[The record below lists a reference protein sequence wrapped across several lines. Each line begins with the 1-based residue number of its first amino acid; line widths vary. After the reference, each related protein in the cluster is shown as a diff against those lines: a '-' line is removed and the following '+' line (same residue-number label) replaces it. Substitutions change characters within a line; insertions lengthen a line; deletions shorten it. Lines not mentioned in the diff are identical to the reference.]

1 MTAFPTKAHP
11 QICIR
16 ERKSMCETF
25 SCKSKLALLKIVALL
40 QIFTFVV
47 ATFPMAQTK
56 NEKRNST
63 TKVLPTSL
71 QIANPTVLRG
81 ANGKVLIA
89 WQDGGAKE
97 SLGFNVFRETK
108 MRLTQLNPSMIAGA
122 TFSFKPKKNEPVGGN
137 FAWWDDAP
145 GWGSLRTSYWIEYVG
160 LDGQTTLHGPFTID
174 ENNPINVEISRSR
187 LLSELN
193 SSDEIL
199 QQEFSPEFFT
209 EDFARTEVGT
219 VDAKSSESIESQS
232 QQWILAAGVA
242 AKISVD
248 RDGRARVPRSA
259 LESAG
264 VNFSNPNTIK
274 VFESGVET
282 AVSLSPSGD
291 LELYGQKL
299 DLPTTDKRVYWVANI
314 NDGQNGKRFQ
324 QINAGP
330 FDNSIQPSFFTSTIE
345 RKDRSIR
352 SNSIL
357 NGDTENFYGAIVGS
371 SPVSQS
377 VFINGLNQGATEQV
391 TLTIA
396 IQGMTLQAHN
406 VLVKLNGS
414 DVGSVTLSDR
424 ENVIRQFQVPHSM
437 LREGKNVFTL
447 TGTATGSD
455 FTLVDFIRVAYSR
468 QYKALNNRLRFST
481 QNNQAVRV
489 NNFTSSQIKVWD
501 ITDPMN
507 TKEMIVSPQSNGDG
521 TFSFTLPSGTARN
534 FLAEATNATQYQP
547 PVVANETS
555 TLNANSNA
563 ANFVIISYGSFKTN
577 LEPLRVLR
585 QSQGLTTKIVDI
597 EDVYDEF
604 DFSRH
609 GPTAIKSFLN
619 HARMNWQTAPQYVL
633 LVGDGHYDPK
643 DYIASGGFSTDL
655 VPSKL
660 VDSLFTETA
669 SDDWFVDFDNDG
681 IAEMALGRIAIRT
694 PNEATTVVN
703 KLLSYENQPAGS
715 AVANGGLL
723 VSDEPVGYDFESFTS
738 QVRATLPPAMPITT
752 INRSQMD
759 ATTARA
765 QIISNI
771 NSGKGIVNY
780 LGHGT
785 LSSWSSPPMLSNTDA
800 AALTNTNK
808 LAFFVALTC
817 LNGAF
822 IEPSVDSLAEA
833 AQKAPNGGAIGVWG
847 SSGLTFPFGQVSI
860 SLSFYPQ
867 VFAATPARV
876 GDAIKQSKSA
886 TTDMD
891 IRRLTVFLGDPTMRL
906 R

>member
-1 MTAFPTKAHP
+1 MSE
-11 QICIR
+11 I
-16 ERKSMCETF
+16 F
-25 SCKSKLALLKIVALL
+25 SCKSKAAFLKLVALL
-40 QIFTFVV
+40 QVFAFVV
-47 ATFPMAQTK
+47 ATFPVTQAV
-56 NEKRNST
+56 NEKQNSA
-63 TKVLPTSL
+63 TKVLPAIL
-71 QIANPTVLRG
+71 QIVNVSVLRG
-81 ANGKVLIA
+81 VNGKVLIG
-89 WQDGGAKE
+89 WQDGGAKA
-97 SLGFNVFRETK
+97 SLGFNVYRETK
-108 MRLTQLNPSMIAGA
+108 GRLIQLNPSLIAGA
-122 TFSFKPKKNEPVGGN
+122 TFSFRPRKNEPVGGN

-145 GWGSLRTSYWIEYVG
+145 NFGRGSSRANYWIEYIG
-160 LDGQTTLHGPFTID
+160 LDGQTTLHGPFTAD
-174 ENNPINVEISRSR
+174 GSDLANVIVSRSR

-193 SSDEIL
+193 ESDEIL

-219 VDAKSSESIESQS
+219 VADKSSESIESQS
-232 QQWILAAGVA
+232 QQWILAAGTA

-248 RDGRARVPRSA
+248 RDGRAKVSRSS

-282 AVSLSPSGD
+282 AVSLSPNGD

-324 QINAGP
+324 QISAGP
-330 FDNSIQPSFFTSTIE
+330 FDNGIQPSFFTSTIE

-377 VFINGLNQGATEQV
+377 VFINGLNQSAAEQV
-391 TLTIA
+391 NLTIA
-396 IQGMTLQAHN
+396 IQGLTLQAHD
-406 VLVKLNGS
+406 VRVKLNGN
-414 DVGSVTLSDR
+414 DVGAITLNDR
-424 ENVIRQFQVPHSM
+424 ENAVRQFQVPHSM

-447 TGTATGSD
+447 TGMAAGSD
-455 FTLVDFIRVAYSR
+455 FTLVDFIRVAHSR

-489 NNFTSSQIKVWD
+489 NNFTSSQIKVLD

-507 TKEMIVSPQSNGDG
+507 TKEMIVAPNSNGDG
-521 TFSFTLPSGTARN
+521 TFSFTLPSGTART
-534 FLAEATNATQYQP
+534 FLAEATGATQYQP

-609 GPTAIKSFLN
+609 GPTAIKNFLN
-619 HARMNWQTAPQYVL
+619 HARLNWQTPPQYVL
-633 LVGDGHYDPK
+633 LVGDAHYDPK

-669 SDDWFVDFDNDG
+669 SDDWMVDFDNDG
-681 IAEMALGRIAIRT
+681 IAEMAMGRISVRT
-694 PNEATTVVN
+694 SAEATTVVN
-703 KLLSYENQPAGS
+703 KLLNYENQPAGS
-715 AVANGGLL
+715 TIANGGLL
-723 VSDEPVGYDFESFTS
+723 VSDELNGYDFEAFTS

-759 ATTARA
+759 APTARA

-771 NSGKGIVNY
+771 NAGKGIVNY
-780 LGHGT
+780 LGHG
-785 LSSWSSPPMLSNTDA
+785 SFSAWSSPVMLSNTDA
-800 AALTNTNK
+800 AALTNANK
-808 LAFFVALTC
+808 LSFWVALTC
-817 LNGAF
+817 LNAAF
-822 IEPSVDSLAEA
+822 IEPSPDSLAEA
-833 AQKAPNGGAIGVWG
+833 AQKAPNGGAVGVWG
-847 SSGLTFPFGQVSI
+847 SSGLTFPFGQVAI
-860 SLSFYPQ
+860 SQSFYPL
-867 VFAATPARV
+867 VFAASPARV
-876 GDAIKQSKSA
+876 GDAVKQAKNA

-891 IRRLTVFLGDPTMRL
+891 IRRLTIFLGDPTMRL